1 MEISFNK
8 DERQE
13 MLETLVNNI
22 PVLRSKMGI
31 TQQELADRIGITRNT
46 LNAIEN
52 KKTPLTWVNFIAI
65 TLLFYVN
72 DDTKP
77 LLDALNGYSKKLDD
91 FIKFV

>member
-1 MEISFNK
+1 MEASLNK

-52 KKTPLTWVNFIAI
+52 KKTTLSWVNFIAI
-65 TLLFYVN
+65 TLLFYIN

-77 LLDALNGYSKKLDD
+77 LLDTLNGYPKKLDN